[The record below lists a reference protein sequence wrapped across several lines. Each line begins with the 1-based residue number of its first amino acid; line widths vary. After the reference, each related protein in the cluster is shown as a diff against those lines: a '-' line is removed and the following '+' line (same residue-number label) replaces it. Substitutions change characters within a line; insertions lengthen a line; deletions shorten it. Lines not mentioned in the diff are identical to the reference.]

1 VLATLSRSNGE
12 KREAYLGW
20 PGRVSLD
27 LGEDEVAELGFPGPL
42 AALLGAAP
50 TAGRHWRRGRRRRR
64 TPLPPAS
71 NPNLSLA
78 AESGGGAERGGGPT
92 LGWEASRVGT
102 HPKHPQ
108 P

>member
-1 VLATLSRSNGE
+1 MER
-12 KREAYLGW
+12 RYLGW

-27 LGEDEVAELGFPGPL
+27 LGDDEVAELGFPGPL
-42 AALLGAAP
+42 GALLGAAP

-78 AESGGGAERGGGPT
+78 AESGGGAAAP
-92 LGWEASRVGT
+92 
-102 HPKHPQ
+102 
-108 P
+108 